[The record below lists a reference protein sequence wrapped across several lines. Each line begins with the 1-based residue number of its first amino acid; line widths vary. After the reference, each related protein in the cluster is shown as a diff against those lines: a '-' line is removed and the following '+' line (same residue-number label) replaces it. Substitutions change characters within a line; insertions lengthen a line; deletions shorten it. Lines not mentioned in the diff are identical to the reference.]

1 MAVIIPIK
9 DNPNHTLLI
18 ELGSKIFKLHFKYN
32 VIAGFWSMD
41 IYTEDDS
48 ILIYGVKIVANY
60 PLLFYHKN
68 SAFPSGDFICEIA
81 DKSATIKRDSFSS
94 GAAKLLFLT
103 KDEIGQAL

>member
-1 MAVIIPIK
+1 MALIIPIK
-9 DNPNHTLLI
+9 DNPNHTILI
-18 ELGSKIFKLHFKYN
+18 DIDSKIFKLYFKYN
-32 VIAGFWSMD
+32 TRANFWSMD
-41 IYTEDDS
+41 IYTEDDL

-60 PLLFYHKN
+60 PILFYHKN

-103 KDEIGQAL
+103 KDEIGQAI